1 MSETDQLNQLISLAE
16 SSNKNDRRSAA
27 EGLGNLNYAY
37 PQAIATLER
46 LKGDKDRRTK
56 SNADKALNKLMKRD
70 PPPTGSDGYSEEV
83 GDSDLKPGEV
93 DHESSMTDAE
103 EDRAEEEAAGK
114 GLGVKVIELNNVVI
128 DPKGKFV
135 SREQG
140 TGSIV
145 VKNTGSQNRIY
156 GIDMFLDNL
165 SGVKPMEGEEELAD
179 QIVVGELNPK
189 EKWEKGYT
197 FETEEAPISAK
208 VSYLDPATN
217 LLPNFRNS
225 AENPVDF
232 ITTIEITN
240 TTDQPLKNV
249 EVRKTV
255 GEYGTP
261 KGNNTTMGNGK
272 VEDKTVIFSIE
283 ELPAGETA
291 TMTVEISGSLPEGVE
306 SYETGNLEIIYRQ
319 PDVLFSGLEYKS
331 IDGISDL
338 KQSLKRREREEEPGV
353 FDCELH
359 LENVSEFVYEMLS
372 LKVMAGSIS
381 GEETP
386 IIDWDGTAV
395 SEDERELVPGE
406 KNDFEFVY
414 ETDEGTPT
422 FGRTLNFTVQSFV
435 EKYTQTALTVPP
447 ENLKFLSV
455 GIAKDYILKKA
466 PSYRETVVPTVVKVK
481 GIGTYPLEALEI
493 TDSVP
498 EGFSDIKEEAIEV
511 YYNGQRLTEGFS
523 ISGNALGDGPDM
535 PDSVN
540 WSEAGEPEKVE
551 TKEPLDEGEAE
562 GYEAAEESEDTAKEG
577 DFSTSQEE
585 VNLASRTFT
594 VKFEHMEE
602 NELFKVGEGED
613 ALAGLKENDIIEVR
627 YPVTLLR
634 PAKDS
639 PPQKAPCKVEAWIYD
654 AEDQKIVAGTE
665 DEIVGIE
672 IVHERIDVEI
682 SKMNQGIVVDGKN
695 AYRIT
700 IEGVNE
706 GSATVTFTLKDI
718 IPKGFSIVG
727 ETVEEPAVSSEKG
740 SETEVGEE
748 RVWTFEN
755 IEPNATVK
763 VVYTIAGEEGAVYN
777 PRDALIVAQG

>member
-56 SNADKALNKLMKRD
+56 SNADKALNKLMKKD

-83 GDSDLKPGEV
+83 GDSDLKVGEM

-103 EDRAEEEAAGK
+103 EDKAEEEAAGK

-140 TGSIV
+140 TGSII

-165 SGVKPMEGEEELAD
+165 SGVKPMEGEDELVD

-197 FETEEAPISAK
+197 FETEKAPISAK

-319 PDVLFSGLEYKS
+319 PDMLFSGLEYKS

-540 WSEAGEPEKVE
+540 WSETGEPEKVE

-562 GYEAAEESEDTAKEG
+562 GYEASEETEDTSKEG

>member
-56 SNADKALNKLMKRD
+56 SNADKALNKLMKKD

-83 GDSDLKPGEV
+83 GDSDLKVGEI

-103 EDRAEEEAAGK
+103 EDKAEEEAAGK

-140 TGSIV
+140 TGSII

-156 GIDMFLDNL
+156 GIDMFLDSL
-165 SGVKPMEGEEELAD
+165 SGVKPMEGEDELGD

-197 FETEEAPISAK
+197 FETEEAPISTK

-225 AENPVDF
+225 AESPVDF

-261 KGNNTTMGNGK
+261 KGNNTTMGSGK
-272 VEDKTVIFSIE
+272 VEGKTVIFTIE
-283 ELPAGETA
+283 ELPAGDTA

-319 PDVLFSGLEYKS
+319 PDVLFSGLEYKN

-395 SEDERELVPGE
+395 SENERELVPGE

-498 EGFSDIKEEAIEV
+498 EGFSDIKEDAIEV

-540 WSEAGEPEKVE
+540 WSETGEPAKTE
-551 TKEPLDEGEAE
+551 TREISDEGEVE
-562 GYEAAEESEDTAKEG
+562 SYEAPEETEGSTKEG
-577 DFSTSQEE
+577 DFSTSQQE

-602 NELFKVGEGED
+602 NDLFKVGEGED
-613 ALAGLKENDIIEVR
+613 AVAGLKENDIIEVR

-727 ETVEEPAVSSEKG
+727 ETVEEPPVTSEKG
-740 SETEVGEE
+740 TETDIGEE